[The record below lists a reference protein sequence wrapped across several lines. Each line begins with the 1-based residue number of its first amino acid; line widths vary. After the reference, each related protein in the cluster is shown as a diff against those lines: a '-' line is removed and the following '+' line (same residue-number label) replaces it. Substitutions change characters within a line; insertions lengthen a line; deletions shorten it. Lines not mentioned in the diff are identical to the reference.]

1 MAPDPAV
8 AGDEGFV
15 PPPDFVPLP
24 PPPLPLALVQLP
36 SANVCWVE
44 VRVEAKLPAS
54 WLATDWT
61 LWGTLETTAS
71 MSFLAPS
78 PTLPIWDEMT
88 PHRLAFSNS
97 GFFFSR
103 FLVRALPSL
112 WRLETN
118 CCSWSASLSV
128 ISLVPCTC
136 CVPWLR
142 TLVKPP
148 AAVASEL
155 RSPLN
160 PSTALLSSLS
170 WLPTCW
176 MTPWIVARSRSTTT
190 LVGGSAKT
198 PMAKVRRV
206 NSVVNFILSTVW

>member
-103 FLVRALPSL
+103 FLLERLVERDLACALHLLRALVEDVGEAAGGRGERVEVAVEPL
-112 WRLETN
+112 DRLVE
-118 CCSWSASLSV
+118 LLE
-128 ISLVPCTC
+128 LVADLLDDALDRGQVALDDHPGGGLGEDAHGQGRVQGQYLYWPERRT
-136 CVPWLR
+136 PDLR
-142 TLVKPP
+142 
-148 AAVASEL
+148 
-155 RSPLN
+155 RDRIG
-160 PSTALLSSLS
+160 
-170 WLPTCW
+170 
-176 MTPWIVARSRSTTT
+176 M
-190 LVGGSAKT
+190 
-198 PMAKVRRV
+198 
-206 NSVVNFILSTVW
+206 